1 MFFMK
6 LNRSKYT
13 GRFISTAHAKRL
25 RTLQNNRV
33 VKGRLYDFK
42 GSIVRAGD
50 KVNKYRLVN
59 LHKRMFGY
67 VLDSELR
74 KITPKTVARYLKNS
88 GE

>member
-1 MFFMK
+1 MH
-6 LNRSKYT
+6 N
-13 GRFISTAHAKRL
+13 
-25 RTLQNNRV
+25 V
-33 VKGRLYDFK
+33 DFK